1 MIDRKTVESIAHL
14 ARLSFNEAELLTA
27 TEQLNDIL
35 GYMEKLNELDTSS
48 IEATAHGVEMPTP
61 MREDF
66 VVPSEAVEAV
76 LQQAPQSEDHFFV
89 VPRVI

>member
-14 ARLSFNEAELLTA
+14 ARLSFNESELLTA
-27 TEQLNDIL
+27 TEQLNGIL

-48 IEATAHGVEMPTP
+48 IEATAHGVEISTP
-61 MREDF
+61 MREDQ
-66 VVPSEAVEAV
+66 VIPSEVIEAM